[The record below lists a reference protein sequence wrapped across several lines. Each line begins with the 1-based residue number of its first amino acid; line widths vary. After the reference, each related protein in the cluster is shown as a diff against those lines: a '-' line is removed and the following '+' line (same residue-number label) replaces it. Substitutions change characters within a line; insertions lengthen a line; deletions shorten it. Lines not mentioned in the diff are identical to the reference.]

1 MTAITEPYLPYYFN
15 DRRRGKDRRK
25 FSYTLHIPERRIKE
39 DRRAG
44 SERRKIPRQ
53 IMAEFEWEDKLLH
66 G

>member
-1 MTAITEPYLPYYFN
+1 MTGITERYLPYYFN
-15 DRRRGKDRRK
+15 DRRRGKERRR
-25 FSYTLHIPERRIKE
+25 FSYTLHIPERRIKK

-53 IMAEFEWEDKLLH
+53 IMFEFEWEDKLLH